1 MSSGYNRD
9 YVRTHSLR
17 KNFNLLFTIPGS
29 NMSLQPAEIRRGSLL
44 YRCLYTIVN
53 LEIFHFLL
61 VSNKKLRKKT
71 KKNLLIPLHYKLMLF

>member
-44 YRCLYTIVN
+44 YRCLIR
-53 LEIFHFLL
+53 
-61 VSNKKLRKKT
+61 NKK
-71 KKNLLIPLHYKLMLF
+71 IHSYKYTFEGKLFK